1 MNTASA
7 ILNKS
12 LSSTESDTKENSVI
26 ERFQRQHQSSNRK
39 RFWRRVLLNLIGV
52 LLFLAAWEA
61 VPFVFP
67 EMNPALFPPPS
78 KVAQTAW
85 PMVVSGELF
94 QHISASLLRAAG
106 GFALALVAGIAAGF
120 LTARIEALQYL
131 SDPLLHGFRSVP
143 SLAVVPLAVLWF
155 GIGEAPKVL
164 LIGWAA
170 FFPIW
175 ITTFIG
181 IRDTNIVYLRSAA
194 SLGAGKWLTLFLVT
208 LPAALPFILAGVRQ
222 AISISLIVLV
232 AAELS
237 GATSGIAYMM
247 SLGHQ
252 LFQVEVMFIG
262 LMLLGFFG
270 FLADRIFVLLTR
282 RLFPWYHTAS

>member
-1 MNTASA
+1 MSTASA
-7 ILNKS
+7 SIH
-12 LSSTESDTKENSVI
+12 STSPAVEDKANESGTL
-26 ERFQRQHQSSNRK
+26 ERFQKQHLAASRK
-39 RFWRRVLLNLIGV
+39 RFWRRTLLSILGIA
-52 LLFLAAWEA
+52 LFLGAWES
-61 VPFVFP
+61 VPLVFT

-78 KVAQTAW
+78 KVVQVAW
-85 PMVVSGELF
+85 PMILSGELF
-94 QHISASLLRAAG
+94 QHILASLLRAAG
-106 GFALALVAGIAAGF
+106 GILLALVLGIAAGF
-120 LTARIEALQYL
+120 LTARIETLQYL

-155 GIGEAPKVL
+155 GIGELPKVL
-164 LIGWAA
+164 LIAWAA

-181 IRDTNIVYLRSAA
+181 VRDTNIVYLRSAA
-194 SLGAGKWLTLFLVT
+194 SLGAGRWLTLFLVT
-208 LPAALPFILAGVRQ
+208 LPGALPFILAGVRQ

-237 GATSGIAYMM
+237 GATKGIAYMM

-270 FLADRIFVLLTR
+270 FVADRVFVLVTR